1 MLDAIISSRRIFLGL
16 EARSKPELLAD
27 MVGRLAELG
36 EVRDPD
42 RLTRLL
48 VKREE
53 LITTGVKY
61 GFAFPHVFSP
71 QIDKLILTIG
81 VIPGG
86 TEYQSLD
93 GKPTEFILLLL
104 GPPSHQDV
112 HLRVLARLSRIAT
125 GPGTLEEL
133 RASVSPEAVASLFT
147 ESDKRLAAK

>member
-1 MLDAIISSRRIFLGL
+1 MLDAIISPRRVFLGL
-16 EARSKPELLAD
+16 EARPKPELLAD
-27 MVGRLAELG
+27 LVGRLAELG

-53 LITTGVKY
+53 LITTGVKN
-61 GFAFPHVFSP
+61 GFAFPHAFSP
-71 QIDKLILTIG
+71 QIDTLILTIG

-86 TEYQSLD
+86 TDYQSLD
-93 GKPTEFILLLL
+93 GNPTEFILLLL

-125 GPGTLEEL
+125 GQGTLEEL
-133 RASVSPEAVASLFT
+133 RSSVLPEAVAALFT